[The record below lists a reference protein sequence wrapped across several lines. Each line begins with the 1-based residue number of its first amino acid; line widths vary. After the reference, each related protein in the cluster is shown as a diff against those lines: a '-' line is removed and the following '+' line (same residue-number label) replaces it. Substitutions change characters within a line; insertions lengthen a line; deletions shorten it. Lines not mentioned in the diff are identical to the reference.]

1 MVNVHFEGDNRHR
14 LEDDSGMWIGW
25 IHGRS
30 IGLRGMRDEAEATAT
45 VIALWEPLQ
54 ATLAQHFPGR
64 PVHTI
69 RPSRMHVVHDG
80 AFEWISDGLTPLARL
95 LRRSGTR
102 GAEQIA
108 IEFALP
114 SYANEGV
121 VVSVA
126 HVVALALLTHRA
138 ERERALKLVVPD
150 RARRGT
156 MLLTRGARSSGG
168 PPFDAA

>member
-14 LEDDSGMWIGW
+14 LEDGSGMWIGW

-54 ATLAQHFPGR
+54 AALAQHFTGR
-64 PVHTI
+64 PIHQI
-69 RPSRMHVVHDG
+69 RPSRLHVVHDG

-95 LRRSGTR
+95 LRRSGPR
-102 GAEQIA
+102 GSEQFA

-126 HVVALALLTHRA
+126 HVIALALVTYRT
-138 ERERALKLVVPD
+138 ERERALRLVAPD
-150 RARRGT
+150 KPRRGT
-156 MLLTRGARSSGG
+156 RLLTRGARSSGG